1 MEKEMG
7 EYLDRASV
15 DYKRMSRDYNKELWT
30 YTPPEDLEMHPDF
43 EEFDGYYLSDPYMEE
58 SDDSEIEDE
67 DNEYL
72 LNTSDVDYDLD
83 F

>member
-30 YTPPEDLEMHPDF
+30 YTPP